1 MDKKAFVWI
10 FHKTDRKP
18 DEFYIYNLAYREP
31 LYAGSWAYKGEV
43 FTWHEKHED
52 HDQFRWTIKCLTGQ
66 IKTE

>member
-1 MDKKAFVWI
+1 
-10 FHKTDRKP
+10 
-18 DEFYIYNLAYREP
+18 LAYREP